1 MYNKT
6 IWKRLIAIN
15 FMESDR
21 RGRGKECHVENF
33 VLFGKR
39 IEVEINVS
47 TRKKFSNLLNS

>member
-15 FMESDR
+15 FMGSDR

-39 IEVEINVS
+39 IEVEINV
-47 TRKKFSNLLNS
+47 RQH